1 MAIRRKCFL
10 PFLPSR
16 TLCGERGNVMVY
28 VLVVVALFAALGFV
42 LARQSDTSEA
52 DTISEAQTEIYAS
65 TIMQASMQLKQSVEQ
80 MRFTGIAVA
89 DLDFITPDDVNFDVG
104 PPTEKVFHP
113 HGGGVALPR
122 LPDEAVDQI
131 SADPPARWYIGR
143 FNDMEWAPRSK
154 DDVDNA
160 VVRNDVIL
168 TAHQIKESVC
178 ARINEKL
185 TGSPVIP
192 QIAGDQINEI
202 LIDEYESTAAGNIA
216 FTSAH
221 CASCYGRPSLCVQ
234 ENGASAWSFYSLIV
248 EGRVDY

>member
-80 MRFTGIAVA
+80 MVYTGVAVSA
-89 DLDFITPDDVNFDVG
+89 LDFITPDDVNFDVG
-104 PPTEKVFHP
+104 SPTEKVFHP

-122 LPDEAVDQI
+122 LPDDAVDQI
-131 SADPPARWYIGR
+131 AADPPARWYIGR
-143 FNDMEWAPRSK
+143 FNNVEWTPSTAA
-154 DDVDNA
+154 DV
-160 VVRNDVIL
+160 VL
-168 TAHQIKESVC
+168 TAHQIKETVC
-178 ARINEKL
+178 AQINEKL

-192 QIAGDQINEI
+192 QIAGNLINEI
-202 LIDEYESTAAGNIA
+202 LIDESESTAAGNIA

-221 CASCYGRPSLCVQ
+221 CASCYGKPSLCVQ
-234 ENGASAWSFYSLIV
+234 ENGANAWSFYSLISS
-248 EGRVDY
+248 E